1 MTVVSARPAMPLW
14 DEEVV
19 PALRKRTCC
28 SLSFKVLYLTP
39 VGLESESK
47 TLAHKLSA
55 ISLPPGE
62 ETKNATFSDRNVNQ
76 KQIPPSPALPRLSY
90 TSQDRKNQPGK
101 QSSDHMSISPT
112 TIVNGTSRKASRSPS
127 YQRSRTYS
135 SPYASDY
142 PDSPPNGN
150 ATPKSKHTDSPRLFP
165 HRTTDVKPTRIPKVA
180 RQMTTPNTP
189 NTYRTNGYNS
199 HNTIVT
205 ASQPPEL
212 PYRQASLEYPRSSQR
227 DAVIPTSS
235 SRSTFDLPRSTNIK
249 TFTTVLLQESPPF
262 PTDTTMSS
270 GLSQQNE
277 DILRP
282 SVDSEEGPYEHWYR
296 GEVSRNGGVG
306 ELKVGRRQQM
316 LDIANY
322 GHLIRNQK
330 MAITKTQPVS
340 ILDESHQYHRKR
352 AGSIGGLTRKERDSL
367 YLDEVHAD
375 EVERVLDEDPP
386 TDLEKE
392 DTHSIMDEFDMSTQ
406 AVAFAYLPSEA
417 DIRNSTASTAEQW
430 TSTVGAHELRSVTPT
445 PLARPSSRQTQ
456 NLPPSRIPGPSSR
469 RSSDSRSTVN
479 NSSTTTSTPVP
490 VTRTKSSSPET
501 VYPVPG
507 PSSSVSLRMQ
517 AVPSSTASSPAAST
531 SSTPQKRGISPSVKK
546 TRPPVKKAKT
556 IAGSKR
562 DNRISVAMYPAV
574 EGGEEL
580 ADAIPSWTQPIQKEG
595 NWDEVRSFYS
605 TCFPRWTSFRRP
617 RLCLGV
623 FSV

>member
-1 MTVVSARPAMPLW
+1 M
-14 DEEVV
+14 
-19 PALRKRTCC
+19 
-28 SLSFKVLYLTP
+28 
-39 VGLESESK
+39 
-47 TLAHKLSA
+47 AHKLSA
-55 ISLPPGE
+55 ISLPLGE

-76 KQIPPSPALPRLSY
+76 KQLPPPPALPRLFH
-90 TSQDRKNQPGK
+90 TSEDQKNQSSK
-101 QSSDHMSISPT
+101 QSSDHMTISAT
-112 TIVNGTSRKASRSPS
+112 TIVNGTSMKVSRSPS
-127 YQRSRTYS
+127 LNKYQRTRTYS

-142 PDSPPNGN
+142 SDNPTNGN
-150 ATPKSKHTDSPRLFP
+150 ATPKSKSTEASRLFP

-189 NTYRTNGYNS
+189 NTHRTNGYNS

-235 SRSTFDLPRSTNIK
+235 SRSTFDLPRSANIK
-249 TFTTVLLQESPPF
+249 TFMTGLLQESPPF

-277 DILRP
+277 DTLRP
-282 SVDSEEGPYEHWYR
+282 SVDSEERPYEHWYR

-330 MAITKTQPVS
+330 MAITKTQPAS
-340 ILDESHQYHRKR
+340 ILDESYQYRRKR

-367 YLDEVHAD
+367 YLDEEHAD

-386 TDLEKE
+386 TDFEKE
-392 DTHSIMDEFDMSTQ
+392 DTHSITGEFDDSTQ
-406 AVAFAYLPSEA
+406 PVAFAYVPSEA

-479 NSSTTTSTPVP
+479 NNSTTSSTPVP

-501 VYPVPG
+501 VSPVPG
-507 PSSSVSLRMQ
+507 PSSSISLRMQ

-531 SSTPQKRGISPSVKK
+531 SSTPQKRGISPPVKK

-562 DNRISVAMYPAV
+562 DNRTSVAMYPTV

-595 NWDEVRSFYS
+595 NWDEV
-605 TCFPRWTSFRRP
+605 CFF
-617 RLCLGV
+617 LFNL
-623 FSV
+623 FS